1 MTTAHEESQIQRAIV
16 DWITVVAPDVIVFAI
31 PNSSTRKPGG
41 RAGNAVPGLRKG
53 VFDLGL
59 ILPRGSGNIAGRL
72 GGLTAYIEVKTDKGE
87 LSDDQIE
94 FRRTL
99 ITRSVPHCIARS
111 IDDVRAAFAAW
122 GVTTREARNISC
134 G

>member
-1 MTTAHEESQIQRAIV
+1 LNSSESQIQRSIV
-16 DWITVVAPDVIVFAI
+16 DWITVAAPDVIVFAI
-31 PNSSTRKPGG
+31 PNSSTRRLGG

-59 ILPRGSGNIAGRL
+59 ILPHGSGMAGLL
-72 GGLTAYIEVKTDKGE
+72 GGQTAYIEVKTDKGT

-94 FRRTL
+94 FRYTL
-99 ITRSVPHCIARS
+99 IKRLVPHCIARS

-122 GVTTREARNISC
+122 GVTTREARNLSC